1 MNYPCTQDLGQVVME
16 VHDLE
21 GSTLAELGFY
31 VGRVLNG
38 VVLASQV
45 NATRKMGD
53 GLRARVILESG
64 WLVENR

>member
-1 MNYPCTQDLGQVVME
+1 ME
-16 VHDLE
+16 VHDLD

-38 VVLASQV
+38 VVLAFRV